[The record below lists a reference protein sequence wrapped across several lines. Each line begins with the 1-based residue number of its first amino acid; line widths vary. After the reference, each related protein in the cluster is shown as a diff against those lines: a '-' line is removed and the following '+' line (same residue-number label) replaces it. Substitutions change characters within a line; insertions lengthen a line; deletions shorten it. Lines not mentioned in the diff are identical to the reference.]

1 MLLNYDTHLDHA
13 CQMTFRLNWFFCSA
27 VDDCRPMVRS
37 TSVLSASIMTCLTA
51 FATPNVEGPKST
63 WDAAKAMY
71 GQSCHE
77 DVVVYVRAAHVQ
89 HTAPSGQVERRW
101 KYFLRMAHKGY
112 SSSRPGLRFQLE
124 PGGQVAKQVTGFS
137 GYVILRPKEG
147 YEAQLGIDNR
157 PSAMPLLPMNQWLT
171 ATKIHCD
178 PGEARQ

>member
-1 MLLNYDTHLDHA
+1 MRIASDTDSIAVKSALVLLMSTL
-13 CQMTFRLNWFFCSA
+13 TFVA
-27 VDDCRPMVRS
+27 
-37 TSVLSASIMTCLTA
+37 AS
-51 FATPNVEGPKST
+51 ATPKVEAPKSSA
-63 WDAAKAMY
+63 DDSKAMY
-71 GQSCHE
+71 GQSCHK
-77 DVVVYVRAAHVQ
+77 DVVVYVRAARVQ
-89 HTAPSGQVERRW
+89 HTAQSGQIELRW

-137 GYVILRPKEG
+137 GYVILPPKEG

-171 ATKIHCD
+171 ATKMHCD

>member
-1 MLLNYDTHLDHA
+1 MIAHLSK
-13 CQMTFRLNWFFCSA
+13 TTRIYSPLF
-27 VDDCRPMVRS
+27 S
-37 TSVLSASIMTCLTA
+37 TASKSVLILCGAIVTSAAASSTPKLEAPKSASDD
-51 FATPNVEGPKST
+51 S
-63 WDAAKAMY
+63 KAMY
-71 GQSCHE
+71 GQSCHK
-77 DVVVYVRAAHVQ
+77 DVVVYVRAARVQ
-89 HTAPSGQVERRW
+89 HTAQSGQIELRW

-137 GYVILRPKEG
+137 GYVILPPKEG

-171 ATKIHCD
+171 ATKMHCD